1 MKILVVALALLLGG
15 CCELSTESCIPLVL
29 LPHHDEPKDGGP

>member
-1 MKILVVALALLLGG
+1 MRLLIVALALLLGG

-29 LPHHDEPKDGGP
+29 LPHDEPKDGGP